1 MSDFGDSKSV
11 TEIGNESV
19 ASVDGSER
27 TELLSKAR
35 VFLRSPSVASQD
47 ITVRRQFL
55 SEKGLSSDEI
65 ETVISEVVCPG

>member
-11 TEIGNESV
+11 TDTGNTSV
-19 ASVDGSER
+19 VSVDGSER

-35 VFLRSPSVASQD
+35 AFLRSPSVASQD
-47 ITVRRQFL
+47 IAARRHFL

-65 ETVISEVVCPG
+65 ETVISAVVCPS